1 MNKHHVFG
9 FSLFGADWLQY
20 TKTTCEE
27 MAFVLWELVPGM
39 TIRSAGKKGNFKACC
54 EENV

>member
-39 TIRSAGKKGNFKACC
+39 TIRSAGKKGNF
-54 EENV
+54 